1 MILYATKQTIK
12 DLNIPMVDEL
22 SQFNRMLAQKIRE
35 EQTNDRLLEW
45 GLKIFNF
52 DNRKIKASE
61 QNVVST
67 RNHKVT
73 SGS

>member
-22 SQFNRMLAQKIRE
+22 SQFNRMLAQKIIE

-45 GLKIFNF
+45 GLKIFYF
-52 DNRKIKASE
+52 E
-61 QNVVST
+61 
-67 RNHKVT
+67 
-73 SGS
+73 